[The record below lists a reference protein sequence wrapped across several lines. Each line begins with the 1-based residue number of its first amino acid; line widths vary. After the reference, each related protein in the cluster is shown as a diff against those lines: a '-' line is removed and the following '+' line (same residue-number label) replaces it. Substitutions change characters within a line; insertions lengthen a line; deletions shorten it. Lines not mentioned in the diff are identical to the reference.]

1 MSGTV
6 HHAQPVAGY
15 TIAERIGSG
24 GYGEVWKA
32 VAPGG
37 LSKAIKFVYG
47 CLDDN
52 RAACELKA
60 LQRIKEVRHP
70 FLLSLERIEVVDGQL
85 VIVTELADASLKDRF
100 TACRAAGAP
109 GIPREEL
116 LVYLGDA
123 ADALDYMSE
132 RYSLQHLDVKPENLL
147 IVGGRVKVADFGL
160 VKEIEDHTISL
171 VGGLTPSYAA
181 PESFDSRP
189 SRHSDQYSLA
199 IVYQEML
206 TGVLP
211 FPGKTT
217 AQLMSQHL
225 YSKPRCA
232 PLPLGERAAIAR
244 ALAKEPGERF
254 PNCREMI
261 AALLAAGRGLQA
273 AVPSEAPTEVRQR
286 VDTDSAGSGSAG
298 TATEMELAPSGHSS
312 WGGDDPPTLHT
323 LAWDDVALAAG
334 KSAPRPRPSIPSEP
348 QAGPAVVVALPP
360 IEAAP
365 KEPRLRP
372 TLFLGIGGTAT
383 RVLSRLHRKICD
395 RAGSLA
401 SLPAVEMVLWDTDL
415 DALSEAASG
424 RGAGSLEVRQ
434 TLALPLRRPQEY
446 RENSEKLLRWL
457 SRRWLYNIPRSLRT
471 EGIRPLGRLAM
482 VDHSQEVLARL
493 DVALRSIASPERAD
507 DLGRRPGD
515 GVRRGVPTGL
525 PRCLDFRRDGER
537 HGARC
542 GVCRTAGAPRT
553 GPARRCRLRHPS
565 PFHGTRSKRKGSGN
579 CQCLRLPSGAAPLR
593 ALGQFP
599 RRPSHGVAGDAVR
612 FGAVCAIVSC
622 PSG

>member
-225 YSKPRCA
+225 YSKPRSSPTPARRASRDCEGA
-232 PLPLGERAAIAR
+232 RQGAGRTFPKLPGDDRSTSGRRPRI
-244 ALAKEPGERF
+244 
-254 PNCREMI
+254 
-261 AALLAAGRGLQA
+261 AGRG
-273 AVPSEAPTEVRQR
+273 PFRSTNR
-286 VDTDSAGSGSAG
+286 GSA
-298 TATEMELAPSGHSS
+298 ACGHGFGRFRV
-312 WGGDDPPTLHT
+312 GGD
-323 LAWDDVALAAG
+323 G
-334 KSAPRPRPSIPSEP
+334 
-348 QAGPAVVVALPP
+348 
-360 IEAAP
+360 
-365 KEPRLRP
+365 
-372 TLFLGIGGTAT
+372 
-383 RVLSRLHRKICD
+383 
-395 RAGSLA
+395 
-401 SLPAVEMVLWDTDL
+401 
-415 DALSEAASG
+415 
-424 RGAGSLEVRQ
+424 
-434 TLALPLRRPQEY
+434 
-446 RENSEKLLRWL
+446 N
-457 SRRWLYNIPRSLRT
+457 
-471 EGIRPLGRLAM
+471 
-482 VDHSQEVLARL
+482 
-493 DVALRSIASPERAD
+493 
-507 DLGRRPGD
+507 
-515 GVRRGVPTGL
+515 
-525 PRCLDFRRDGER
+525 RDGTRAER
-537 HGARC
+537 
-542 GVCRTAGAPRT
+542 
-553 GPARRCRLRHPS
+553 S
-565 PFHGTRSKRKGSGN
+565 
-579 CQCLRLPSGAAPLR
+579 
-593 ALGQFP
+593 QFVGR
-599 RRPSHGVAGDAVR
+599 RRPSHSAHPGVG
-612 FGAVCAIVSC
+612 
-622 PSG
+622 